1 MKKPNFLLSVATGVG
16 ITVSMLGCGGD
27 GVNPPL
33 ESQTQNVPARMVAVY
48 APATGDIPLPNDL
61 LFGGTT
67 DLTLNIPVEDPENFG
82 DPSVA
87 LSSLDGWSAVA
98 PFSMSFSSSDTGV
111 SIDAA
116 SVVGGSSV
124 HLYKVNVSRPDINA
138 GLVDDV
144 GEPLPEAG
152 VIVPTGPVTSVEREL
167 TAGLEYVVQAT
178 SATTI
183 AIIPTVPF
191 EQQASYMV
199 VLTNGLT
206 DSDGQAI
213 LNDSQYAIA
222 KSTSP
227 IDPEASIAGLEPV
240 RQLVNAMENAAA
252 AFEGGPARSSIVS
265 SFQFTVQ
272 SVGAVMQS
280 AKTAY
285 IDGPIAQGL
294 AVGQIPSSSFSS
306 LGVDTS
312 AVGGLGAADL
322 YKGSI
327 SLTYLLSAPTET
339 NPAAPLNVHW
349 KALQQLPIGPEGALV
364 DNPFG
369 DNLSYAN
376 SFPRANG
383 VETVPLLVSVPKE
396 DLGCEKPETGYP
408 VTIYQHGITSN
419 RTAMLTMADALAGF
433 PSCRA
438 AVAMDL
444 PLHGIAAD
452 NIVHLGL
459 QAATEGT
466 ISLFEG
472 YDSGVLRERTFG
484 LDFVDNE
491 TDEPGSDG
499 VADTSGKHTINLQY
513 LSVARDNTRQAILD
527 LLYLEQVIPF
537 MDVDGSAGFDFDGS
551 DISYVGHSLGG
562 IVGTSVLAYSG
573 TNQFLGE
580 VNPNIKSGA
589 LVNPGG
595 GIIKLL
601 DSSPTFGPSIRGG
614 LAGAFGLEEG
624 TPEFEAQLA
633 AYYFAAQT
641 ILDSSDPI
649 NTSAH
654 AVANNVP
661 TLMLQNLD
669 DAVVPNFVLT
679 APLSGTEP
687 LARTLGLETLVAD
700 EAGTVVGSRIFS
712 KINTGGHSS
721 IAIPDDATVEM
732 QSQVV
737 SFLASGGTAVVVTDP
752 TLLDD

>member
-1 MKKPNFLLSVATGVG
+1 MKKRNFLLSAITGVG
-16 ITVSMLGCGGD
+16 ITVSMLGCSGD
-27 GVNPPL
+27 GANLPL

-48 APATGDIPLPNDL
+48 SPATGSIPLPNDL

-67 DLTLNIPVEDPENFG
+67 DLTLNIPVVDAENYS

-87 LSSLDGWSAVA
+87 LSALDGWSAVA
-98 PFSMSFSSSDTGV
+98 PFAINFSSLDDGLAV
-111 SIDAA
+111 DPA
-116 SVVGGSSV
+116 SVVGGSNV
-124 HLYKVNVSRPDINA
+124 HVYKVNVFPS
-138 GLVDDV
+138 
-144 GEPLPEAG
+144 EA
-152 VIVPTGPVTSVEREL
+152 VPGTGIRKPSSPVESVEREL
-167 TAGLEYVVQAT
+167 VANQEYVVMAT
-178 SATTI
+178 SATSI

-206 DSDGQAI
+206 DTDGLPI
-213 LNDSQYAIA
+213 LHDSQYAIA
-222 KSTSP
+222 KSTNP
-227 IDPEASIAGLEPV
+227 IPSTSDVGALEPV
-240 RQLVNAMENAAA
+240 RQLVNLMENAAA
-252 AFEGGPARSSIVS
+252 AYEGGPARSEVIL

-272 SVGAVMQS
+272 SVGVVMQS

-285 IDGPIAQGL
+285 VDGPIAQGL
-294 AVGQIPSSSFSS
+294 GGGQIPATSFSS
-306 LGVDTS
+306 LGVDT
-312 AVGGLGAADL
+312 AAIGGFGAADL
-322 YKGSI
+322 YKGSV

-339 NPAAPLNVHW
+339 NPIAPLNVHW
-349 KALQQLPIGPEGALV
+349 KALQQLPIGPGGSLV

-369 DNLSYAN
+369 ENLSYAN

-383 VETVPLLVSVPKE
+383 VETVPLLVSMPKAA
-396 DLGCEKPETGYP
+396 LGCAKPAGGYP

-419 RTAMLTMADALAGF
+419 RTAMLTMADALAAP

-452 NIVHLGL
+452 NALNVALGG
-459 QAATEGT
+459 A
-466 ISLFEG
+466 LFED
-472 YDSGVLRERTFG
+472 YNPNTLRERTFG
-484 LDFVDNE
+484 IDYVNNE
-491 TDEPGSDG
+491 TGAPGADG

-513 LSVARDNTRQAILD
+513 LLVARDNTRQAALD

-537 MDVDGSAGFDFDGS
+537 MDVDGTPGFDFDGA
-551 DISYVGHSLGG
+551 DIGYVGHSLGG
-562 IVGTSVLAYSG
+562 IVGTGVLAYSG
-573 TNQFLGE
+573 TNQFLVGADN
-580 VNPNIKSGA
+580 VTPVIKAGA

-595 GIIKLL
+595 GIIKML
-601 DSSPTFGPSIRGG
+601 DGSPTFGPDIRTG
-614 LAGAFGLEEG
+614 LSAAFGLTEG

-654 AVANNVP
+654 AVSNNIP
-661 TLMLQNLD
+661 TLMFQNLGD
-669 DAVVPNFVLT
+669 TVVPNFVTT

-687 LARTLGLETLVAD
+687 LARTLALTTLVTE
-700 EAGTVVGSRIFS
+700 EAGAVAGSRIFS
-712 KINTGGHSS
+712 KINIGGHSS
-721 IAIPDDATVEM
+721 IAIPDEATVEM
-732 QSQVV
+732 QTQVV